1 MNFRVK
7 EIREEKG
14 FTQEE
19 LAEKSG
25 VSRVTISLIES
36 GRADCVKTQT
46 LVKLA
51 DALGEK
57 PTTLF
62 F

>member
-1 MNFRVK
+1 MIFRLK
-7 EIREEKG
+7 EIREEAG
-14 FTQEE
+14 LTQEE

-25 VSRVTISLIES
+25 VSRVTISLIEN

-46 LVKLA
+46 LTRLA
-51 DALGEK
+51 DALSKK
-57 PTTLF
+57 PTELF